1 MTSSAAP
8 RQDGP
13 LAVICGGGSLPLT
26 VANAAAARGRKVV
39 LFLLRGIADPALA
52 ARYPHHWLYIGQ
64 AGRFLRLARGEG
76 CRDVTFI
83 GALVRPAIW
92 QMRMDFWLL
101 RRVPTLVAAFR
112 GGDDHLLSG
121 VARMFERE
129 GFHLVGAHE
138 VAPDILM
145 PEGAL
150 GAVPPSERDRDDIAL
165 GLDYLNSTGRFDVGQ
180 AVVVAGRRVLAV
192 EAAEGTDLML
202 QRIAEMR
209 QNGRLRAPKGSGVL
223 VKAPKPGQDRRFD
236 LPAIGPR
243 TVEGVARA
251 GLAGMAVAAGS
262 SIVAEPEKLVMEADR
277 AKVFVAGVPAI
288 AQG

>member
-1 MTSSAAP
+1 MTPGAAS

-13 LAVICGGGSLPLT
+13 LALICGGGSLPLT
-26 VANAAAARGRKVV
+26 VADAAVAQGRKVV
-39 LFLLRGIADPALA
+39 LFLLRGVADPALTE
-52 ARYPHHWLYIGQ
+52 RYPHHWIYVGQ
-64 AGRFLRLARGEG
+64 GGKLRALLRTEG
-76 CRDVTFI
+76 CREVVFI
-83 GALVRPAIW
+83 GALVRPALR
-92 QMRMDFWLL
+92 QMRFDLWLL
-101 RRVPTLVAAFR
+101 LKVPTLVAAFR

-145 PEGAL
+145 PDGAL
-150 GAVPPSERDRDDIAL
+150 GAKQPSDRDREDIAL
-165 GLDYLNSTGRFDVGQ
+165 GLDYLAATGRFDIGQ

-192 EAAEGTDLML
+192 EAAEGTDQML
-202 QRIAEMR
+202 QRVAEMR
-209 QNGRLRAPKGSGVL
+209 KNGRLRTPPGIGVL

-243 TVEGVARA
+243 TVEGVTLA
-251 GLAGMAVAAGS
+251 GLAGLAVAAGS
-262 SIVAEPEKLVMEADR
+262 SIVAEPEKLVVTADR
-277 AKVFVAGVPAI
+277 AKVFVVGVPAV